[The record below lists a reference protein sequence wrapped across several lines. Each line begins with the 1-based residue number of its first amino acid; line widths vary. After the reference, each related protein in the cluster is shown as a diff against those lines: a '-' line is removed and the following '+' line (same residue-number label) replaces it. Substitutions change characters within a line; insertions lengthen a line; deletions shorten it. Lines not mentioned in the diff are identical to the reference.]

1 MGLLGGLSFLALN
14 VQLIR
19 VVVITYQQAIPEM
32 KSLLWRLFAV
42 FIYETIIIALN
53 PGLEMMQF
61 ALSYILSLSVLLAVV
76 IEIQHQGLILREW
89 AASNRY
95 ESE

>member
-1 MGLLGGLSFLALN
+1 MALN

-19 VVVITYQQAIPEM
+19 VVVKTYQLATPKM
-32 KSLLWRLFAV
+32 RSLLWYLFAV

-61 ALSYILSLSVLLAVV
+61 ALSYILSVSFLLGV
-76 IEIQHQGLILREW
+76 IYDIQAQLIYNIKVSQNEIIN
-89 AASNRY
+89 NR
-95 ESE
+95 SSL